1 MKDTLQSQ
9 LITFKKD
16 NTESSK
22 EEMFTTLESLTS
34 YVNGNKSMM
43 NSVEVAKKALTTD
56 ISNKDEIVQSVE
68 NVISGLE

>member
-16 NTESSK
+16 NTENSK
-22 EEMFTTLESLTS
+22 EQMFNTLKSLTS
-34 YVNGNKSMM
+34 SVKGNESMM

-56 ISNKDEIVQSVE
+56 TSNKDEIVQSVE
-68 NVISGLE
+68 SVLSGLE

>member
-16 NTESSK
+16 NTENSK

-34 YVNGNKSMM
+34 VVEGNKSIM
-43 NSVEVAKKALTTD
+43 NSVEVAKKALRTD

-68 NVISGLE
+68 SVLSGLE